1 MDYIKQYL
9 NFTQVIAWNQGV
21 SLRTVLHPPRSDSPD
36 PILSLNIL
44 TSIEQLKNDYRCG
57 R

>member
-9 NFTQVIAWNQGV
+9 KLYPSYRFSQA
-21 SLRTVLHPPRSDSPD
+21 PRSDSPD